1 MVLSLI
7 SPASNTFL
15 KDWPAYN
22 QANCQEIDTYAGPCL
37 TTHGLQSYVPG
48 FTAITT
54 PTNLGS
60 GGSIIGYYYK
70 IFDQIW
76 TWGQLRFGTT
86 GSSSGAGAWVVSLP
100 FAASNLL
107 GFSTNIGEAP
117 IVGTGYYYDDG
128 SVTTRFPVSVH
139 LRTSTQMM
147 FGFRM
152 GTAVASREVAQAI
165 PVPVDPLDGLS
176 WFARYQRVGS

>member
-1 MVLSLI
+1 MLLPLL

-22 QANCQEIDTYAGPCL
+22 QFNCQEIDDYAGPCL
-37 TTHGLQSYVPG
+37 TTHGLQSYTPG
-48 FTAITT
+48 FSAVTT
-54 PTNLGS
+54 PPSLGT

-76 TWGQLRFGTT
+76 TWGELRFGTT
-86 GSSSGAGAWVVSLP
+86 GSSSGAGAWMVTTP
-100 FAASNLL
+100 FPVTNLL

-117 IVGTGYYYDDG
+117 VVGNGYYWDD
-128 SVTTRFPVSVH
+128 SSTTTRFPVTVH

-152 GTAVASREVAQAI
+152 GTAVASREVAQGI
-165 PVPVDPLDGLS
+165 PVPVSPLDGIS
-176 WFARYQRVGS
+176 WSARFQRTP